1 MLRLRVTSCG
11 CGGEQREHDEYDTD
25 EEEENNLT
33 DTEDEV
39 PQNRASADETGA
51 EESGPSAAKPRPSQV
66 ESNQASASAAEGTS
80 GACLGPS
87 TELPG
92 SAQVGGGPK
101 IDHELTRLAAAIGAL
116 SDDVGTESSDVRQ
129 EPSDREGAADG
140 EAWGSA
146 GGEDE
151 RLRGGESDSN
161 RQQAAMQ
168 ARDRGEA
175 VVRGEG
181 DGFQALLQHLS
192 SNLSRSEA
200 GQQGGEAAVVRRAG
214 PAEGED
220 LRASGRVE
228 VSQGDSTHF
237 SSSSGSNTSARSDSA
252 GMGGDSHSSL
262 SLADS
267 EELQKLEERA
277 PTDGRIVLPYQMGR
291 GPANVSHE
299 AIERAKRALSCSYS
313 ANARLASAAS
323 TSALSSGNGSSGN
336 VRQLASAPGS
346 VSPPR
351 LAAQSS
357 RPSSPVREDR
367 KKCKLRIFKRKA
379 IEVAD
384 CIGKGAY
391 GSVWQ
396 AYLLDQQSQEQGARD
411 CVVVKVVWPDTDL
424 DPAEVA
430 EYGTPIKER
439 MLAFRREIEM
449 MELAGRHPNI
459 INILGAT
466 RDSRVI
472 VFEQAWT
479 DLQALIRK
487 QSGGVALPHITKWLY
502 DILVGV
508 EYLHSVHMVHRDL
521 KPANILVFQDMTAKI
536 GDFGMA
542 RTFSPRSRMA
552 VSREICTLW
561 YRAPELL
568 MGSLTYDV
576 KVDEWAVGCLT
587 IEMLCGQ
594 NAMPGQN
601 EDRSGRT
608 CSCGQVAHLNHNLDQ
623 LVLVFTLLGSPPHS
637 FLQRYPC
644 YEHFEDWDDTEC
656 SLSLF
661 LHQIGVFN
669 RANPMSRAPPVGAPV
684 EFAELIAN
692 DWSKTACSERNW
704 MEVLKALLCIDPD
717 KRATATQVLEMDLFR
732 LANEHMP
739 SRTPALLNMRS
750 TQASGAHQPPVTA
763 PLSYSHADLSSL
775 MPEQPSGASRQSS
788 LPLQPPL
795 PVEETFTYGSYG
807 ASGFRE
813 GRRMQLRSSSQS
825 RSPARVASGGSSRS
839 PARVPRVHGAAG
851 QASVRSSAASS
862 VSNSPRSVR
871 GHSPGRDAGAS
882 AAAAGGGSSRPAG
895 TGQQASS
902 GFERGR
908 RNVREVLSAVRS
920 RTGRRPPA

>member
-1 MLRLRVTSCG
+1 MLRQRVTSCG
-11 CGGEQREHDEYDTD
+11 CCGCCCEQLEHEEYDTD
-25 EEEENNLT
+25 EGENDLT

-39 PQNRASADETGA
+39 PQNQASADETGA
-51 EESGPSAAKPRPSQV
+51 TESGPSAAQPQQPLPSQV

-92 SAQVGGGPK
+92 STEAEGEKKV
-101 IDHELTRLAAAIGAL
+101 DEELSRLAAAIGAL
-116 SDDVGTESSDVRQ
+116 SDGVGTESNDVRQ
-129 EPSDREGAADG
+129 QPTDGEGAAEG
-140 EAWGSA
+140 EASGSA
-146 GGEDE
+146 GVEDD
-151 RLRGGESDSN
+151 RLRSGESDSS
-161 RQQAAMQ
+161 RLQAAMQ
-168 ARDRGEA
+168 TRDRGEA
-175 VVRGEG
+175 VVRREC
-181 DGFQALLQHLS
+181 DGFQALLQHLC

-200 GQQGGEAAVVRRAG
+200 GQQGGEAAAVRRAG
-214 PAEGED
+214 PAEAEG

-228 VSQGDSTHF
+228 ASQGDSAHR
-237 SSSSGSNTSARSDSA
+237 SSSSGSNTSARSDSV
-252 GMGGDSHSSL
+252 GRGGGDSHSTL
-262 SLADS
+262 SQADS
-267 EELQKLEERA
+267 DELQKLEDRD
-277 PTDGRIVLPYQMGR
+277 PTASRILLPFHRGR
-291 GPANVSHE
+291 GPATVSQE
-299 AIERAKRALSCSYS
+299 TIERAKRALRNDYS
-313 ANARLASAAS
+313 SSATFSSAAP
-323 TSALSSGNGSSGN
+323 TAAWSSGHLRLS
-336 VRQLASAPGS
+336 ASAPAS

-351 LAAQSS
+351 LAAS
-357 RPSSPVREDR
+357 RPTSPVREDR

-411 CVVVKVVWPDTDL
+411 CVVVKVVWPDEDL

-430 EYGTPIKER
+430 EYGTPIRER
-439 MLAFRREIEM
+439 MLAFQREIEM

-487 QSGGVALPHITKWLY
+487 QPGGVSLPHISKWLY

-542 RTFSPRSRMA
+542 RNFSPRSRMA

-568 MGSLTYDV
+568 MGSLSYDV
-576 KVDEWAVGCLT
+576 RVDEWAVGCLT

-601 EDRSGRT
+601 EERAGRT

-623 LVLVFTLLGSPPHS
+623 LVLIFTLLGSPPHS

-644 YEHFEDWDDTEC
+644 YEHFQDWEGSEC
-656 SLSLF
+656 SLSAF
-661 LHQIGVFN
+661 LHEIGVFH
-669 RANPMSRAPPVGAPV
+669 RASATLRAPPEGAPV
-684 EFAELIAN
+684 EFAEAIAN

-704 MEVLKALLCIDPD
+704 MEVLRGLLGIDPD

-732 LANEHMP
+732 LANEHIT
-739 SRTPALLNMRS
+739 SRAPALNNMRS
-750 TQASGAHQPPVTA
+750 GQAFVAHQPTHPVS
-763 PLSYSHADLSSL
+763 LSYSHADLSSL
-775 MPEQPSGASRQSS
+775 VQEQPSGLSRH
-788 LPLQPPL
+788 PPL
-795 PVEETFTYGSYG
+795 PVEHTFTYGSYG
-807 ASGFRE
+807 ASGVRE

-825 RSPARVASGGSSRS
+825 RSPVRVASGANQSRS
-839 PARVPRVHGAAG
+839 PARVAGVAGGAG
-851 QASVRSSAASS
+851 QASRSSAASP
-862 VSNSPRSVR
+862 VSNSPRGVR
-871 GHSPGRDAGAS
+871 RHSPGRDAGAS

-908 RNVREVLSAVRS
+908 RNVREVLGALS
-920 RTGRRPPA
+920 RAARRPPA

>member
-1 MLRLRVTSCG
+1 MTSCG
-11 CGGEQREHDEYDTD
+11 CWGAQVCEDDDETD
-25 EEEENNLT
+25 EGEKLT
-33 DTEDEV
+33 DTDDEA
-39 PQNRASADETGA
+39 PQSRASADETWA
-51 EESGPSAAKPRPSQV
+51 EDSGLSAAQPHQLQPNQV
-66 ESNQASASAAEGTS
+66 ESNQASTSAAQGNR

-87 TELPG
+87 AELPG
-92 SAQVGGGPK
+92 SVVSGRVPEV
-101 IDHELTRLAAAIGAL
+101 DVELSELAAAIGAL
-116 SDDVGTESSDVRQ
+116 NDSRGEDSNDVRQ
-129 EPSDREGAADG
+129 EPSAREGAADG
-140 EAWGSA
+140 EVCSSA
-146 GGEDE
+146 GGEAE
-151 RLRGGESDSN
+151 RLRGGESDLS

-168 ARDRGEA
+168 VRDRGEA
-175 VVRGEG
+175 VVRTEG
-181 DGFQALLQHLS
+181 GGFQALLQHLS
-192 SNLSRSEA
+192 SNLDRAEVEQHG
-200 GQQGGEAAVVRRAG
+200 GQAAAVRRVG
-214 PAEGED
+214 PAAGED
-220 LRASGRVE
+220 LRASGRFLE
-228 VSQGDSTHF
+228 ASQGDSAPRSLAEPPVPRPSCLSAHR
-237 SSSSGSNTSARSDSA
+237 SSSSGSNISARSDS
-252 GMGGDSHSSL
+252 GGSGGGSHSSL
-262 SLADS
+262 SPAD
-267 EELQKLEERA
+267 
-277 PTDGRIVLPYQMGR
+277 
-291 GPANVSHE
+291 
-299 AIERAKRALSCSYS
+299 
-313 ANARLASAAS
+313 
-323 TSALSSGNGSSGN
+323 
-336 VRQLASAPGS
+336 
-346 VSPPR
+346 
-351 LAAQSS
+351 
-357 RPSSPVREDR
+357 SSPVREV
-367 KKCKLRIFKRKA
+367 KKTCKLRVFRRQQ

-396 AYLLDQQSQEQGARD
+396 AYLLDEQSQERRDVD

-430 EYGTPIKER
+430 EFGTPIRQR
-439 MLAFRREIEM
+439 MLAFQREIEM
-449 MELAGRHPNI
+449 MELTGRHPNI
-459 INILGAT
+459 VKILGAT

-479 DLQALIRK
+479 DLQALLRR
-487 QSGGVALPHITKWLY
+487 QPGGVSLPYVSKWVY

-521 KPANILVFQDMTAKI
+521 KPANILVSPDMTAKI

-750 TQASGAHQPPVTA
+750 TQASGAHQPTVPA

-775 MPEQPSGASRQSS
+775 MPEQPSGLSRQSS

-908 RNVREVLSAVRS
+908 QNVREVLSAVRS